1 MQSLYQ
7 FVQKDVK
14 HGDYL
19 QFLHR
24 ALSSVVPVMTVG
36 GWDVMS
42 FCHCMTYGHIRRFFT
57 VFPSEVSVCWFPVV
71 SAVRRFFI
79 IHVFLAM
86 CHTFVAMAIKKRKH
100 N

>member
-19 QFLHR
+19 QFLHW
-24 ALSSVVPVMTVG
+24 ALSSSVPVMPVG

-42 FCHCMTYGHIRRFFT
+42 FCHCMTYGHIRRFFYRIP
-57 VFPSEVSVCWFPVV
+57 VRGFSLLVSCCVGRP
-71 SAVRRFFI
+71 AFFI
-79 IHVFLAM
+79 IHVYLAM